1 MPRNNNNN
9 ALEESTSPGF
19 GSQRIY
25 SNVMISGKN
34 AGKWMFDT
42 GADLSV
48 MTTGLAKQLG
58 VRGNAGS
65 INLIGVGG
73 NNSAPL
79 ATVTMQIESQ
89 PSFITKVAI
98 SNYSFNLL
106 SKADMTR
113 VYDVIISSGGASLR
127 PKAVTAVNTIAP
139 SDILPTPPPIMPAFG
154 LTPEMA
160 QYAVVAIIFLT
171 VISTLS

>member
-1 MPRNNNNN
+1 
-9 ALEESTSPGF
+9 
-19 GSQRIY
+19 
-25 SNVMISGKN
+25 MISNKP

-73 NNSAPL
+73 NVPAPL

-89 PSFITKVAI
+89 PPFTTRVAI
-98 SNYSFNLL
+98 GNYSFNLL

-113 VYDVIISSGGASLR
+113 VFDVIISAGSTSLR
-127 PKAVTAVNTIAP
+127 PKSITAPINTIKDA
-139 SDILPTPPPIMPAFG
+139 LPEVPPALKTVPAFN

-160 QYAVVAIIFLT
+160 QYAVIGVVFLMI
-171 VISTLS
+171 ISTLS